1 MKDDR
6 QIWII
11 PILEFGLKCS
21 FSIKNIQVVLLSKL
35 VLNKENVRE
44 LVVAD
49 VLPHLVDLTVLAH
62 LHVQR
67 ATIQNQVCFFSI

>member
-1 MKDDR
+1 M
-6 QIWII
+6 
-11 PILEFGLKCS
+11 
-21 FSIKNIQVVLLSKL
+21 LLSKL

-67 ATIQNQVCFFSI
+67 ATIQNQVCFFFYLKRASMNGIEI